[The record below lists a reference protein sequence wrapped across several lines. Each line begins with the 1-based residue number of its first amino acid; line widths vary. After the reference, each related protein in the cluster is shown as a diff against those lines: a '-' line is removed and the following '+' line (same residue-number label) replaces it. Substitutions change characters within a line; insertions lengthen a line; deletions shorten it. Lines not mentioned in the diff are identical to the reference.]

1 MIVIN
6 INDNTIRWALETYT
20 KPIFYALITINIIFT
35 LLTAKP
41 WLFILVL
48 ASVLAL
54 LILNH
59 KYIPEKQLSRDYLY
73 QIFQWYA
80 VGWSASIILAL
91 IITVNRTHS
100 GGSFFILIPIVFLLG
115 VEYYFLSKDNAKTTY
130 FYIIDKI
137 LKQTKTEDEL
147 HEGTKDVIIATVE
160 GKPVY
165 LLEKDRYVHMLLI
178 GATGAGK
185 TSQAILPMILSD
197 IKKDNRSI
205 IMLEPK
211 GDAAEKVYALAKMN
225 NKKAL
230 YFNPTHPDCPS
241 FNPFYGEEDVV
252 IENTC
257 KIFKTLNKSSNMY
270 FEVMAENLLR
280 YGLQVLKRIEKAN
293 INPKTGI
300 SSKPATMIRFNQL
313 IHNSNGEGRKMIQE
327 FKNIYGISPLE
338 KKQNDDVASW
348 FLDDYFVPNSK
359 TYENTS
365 IVRAQFVK
373 LTNNMYL
380 RRVLNPV
387 DGQSD
392 IRFDQIIED
401 NIVLAIGTAQGI
413 LQDLGSYLGYFIML
427 SFQAAVLRRPGKEET
442 RNPCFF
448 YCDEFQK
455 YADIGFQDVLTQ
467 GRSYRISA
475 ILATQAIAQLGVN
488 MDAKDGKTFEQ
499 IVLTNARNT
508 ILFPGASVEDVEY
521 FSKKFGTVKRMQQT
535 RSVSHQNFSLF
546 ATKTN
551 PGSNSTSTRE
561 VEEAEFS
568 TNDLEFKDFGTIT
581 FQLIRNNT
589 LQRAQVGQVAWI
601 PQDIN
606 DRMNELVTQYQDE
619 QDEKA
624 KKLAEEEQKTVSH
637 PKTKTAET
645 PITNEMD

>member
-1 MIVIN
+1 M
-6 INDNTIRWALETYT
+6 AYLC
-20 KPIFYALITINIIFT
+20 A
-35 LLTAKP
+35 
-41 WLFILVL
+41 
-48 ASVLAL
+48 LAL
-54 LILNH
+54 LVLNH
-59 KYIPEKQLSRDYLY
+59 KYIPEKQLSKETLY
-73 QIFQWYA
+73 RIFQYYTI
-80 VGWSASIILAL
+80 GWSACCLLAMILFL
-91 IITVNRTHS
+91 KHNVSGTV
-100 GGSFFILIPIVFLLG
+100 VFLLIPVAVALG
-115 VEYYFLSKDNAKTTY
+115 FECYFLSKDTAKQIY
-130 FYIIDKI
+130 FNLINRICNPVAEQ
-137 LKQTKTEDEL
+137 KQQPTEA
-147 HEGTKDVIIATVE
+147 KDVVIAQVNNQ
-160 GKPVY
+160 PVY
-165 LLEKDRYVHMLLI
+165 LLEKDRYVHMLII

-185 TSQAILPMILSD
+185 TSQALLPMILSD
-197 IKKDNRSI
+197 IQKDNRSI

-211 GDAAEKVYALAKMN
+211 GDAAEKVYALAKMH
-225 NKKAL
+225 NKKTM
-230 YFNPTHPDCPS
+230 YFNPIHPDCPS

-280 YGLQVLKRIEKAN
+280 YGLQVLKRVEKAN
-293 INPKTGI
+293 INPKTGL
-300 SSKPATMIRFNQL
+300 SAKPATMIRFNQL
-313 IHNSNGEGRKMIQE
+313 IHNSNGEGRKMVLE
-327 FKNIYGISPLE
+327 FKNINGISQLE

-380 RRVLNPV
+380 RRVLNPA
-387 DGQSD
+387 DGLSD
-392 IRFDQIIED
+392 IRFDQIMED
-401 NIVLAIGTAQGI
+401 DIVLAIGTAQGI

-442 RNPCFF
+442 RKPCFF

-521 FSKKFGTVKRMQQT
+521 FSKKYGTVKRQQET
-535 RSVSHQNFSLF
+535 KSVSHQNFSFF
-546 ATKTN
+546 APKTN
-551 PGSNSTSTRE
+551 PGSNSTSVRE

-568 TNDLEFKDFGTIT
+568 TNELEFQNFGTIT
-581 FQLIRNNT
+581 FQLIRDNT

-601 PQDIN
+601 PKDIN
-606 DRMNELVTQYQDE
+606 DKMNDMVMQYQDE

-624 KKLAEEEQKTVSH
+624 KKLAEEEQADVDDENQTSTNDNKVT
-637 PKTKTAET
+637 
-645 PITNEMD
+645 TNEMD

>member
-1 MIVIN
+1 MSE
-6 INDNTIRWALETYT
+6 NTIRWALETYT
-20 KPIFYALITINIIFT
+20 KPVFFALITMNIIFT
-35 LLTAKP
+35 ICTAKL
-41 WLFILVL
+41 WLFFLIL

-54 LILNH
+54 LVFNYKH
-59 KYIPEKQLSRDYLY
+59 IPEKQLPKEHLYKVFQFYL
-73 QIFQWYA
+73 
-80 VGWSASIILAL
+80 VGWTASICLAA
-91 IITVNRTHS
+91 IISLNRIQPA
-100 GGSFFILIPIVFLLG
+100 GPGNLFIMIVICILLG
-115 VEYYFLSKDNAKTTY
+115 GEYWALSTTTAKAIYTNLMNKLCN
-130 FYIIDKI
+130 I
-137 LKQTKTEDEL
+137 QTTEDKL
-147 HEGTKDVIIATVE
+147 HEDTKDVLIATVE
-160 GKPVY
+160 GKSVY

-211 GDAAEKVYALAKMN
+211 GDAAEKVFALAKMN
-225 NKKAL
+225 QKKAM

-293 INPKTGI
+293 TNPKTGT
-300 SSKPATMIRFNQL
+300 SSKPATTIRFNQL
-313 IHNSNGEGRKMIQE
+313 IHNSSGEGRKMIQE
-327 FKNIYGISPLE
+327 FKNIHGISPLE

-373 LTNNMYL
+373 LTNNKYL
-380 RRVLNPV
+380 RRVLNPM

-401 NIVLAIGTAQGI
+401 NVVLAISTAQGI

-442 RNPCFF
+442 RKPCFF

-601 PQDIN
+601 PKDVN
-606 DRMNELVTQYQDE
+606 DRMNELVLQYEDE
-619 QDEKA
+619 QEMKA
-624 KKLAEEEQKTVSH
+624 KKLAEEEQASVSH
-637 PKTKTAET
+637 PKVAHSDE
-645 PITNEMD
+645 PISNAMD